1 MIFIL
6 RNQKQK
12 LIYKH
17 QVLALLSTLMHPCR
31 DGESRWYFD
40 YFLIKEDAIITSNF
54 GNVHLF
60 GVLDGHGG

>member
-6 RNQKQK
+6 RSQKQK

-17 QVLALLSTLMHPCR
+17 QVLALLNTLMHPCR

-40 YFLIKEDAIITSNF
+40 FLFFLRKMQ
-54 GNVHLF
+54 
-60 GVLDGHGG
+60 